1 MKNKGYTIMEA
12 VIAMFL
18 LVVMVG
24 AVFSALMSGRRA
36 IITSS
41 EREEV
46 FYSLNSVYGML
57 KDCRSNPNCHLKTLG
72 CNYSFALESNQGLKG
87 CDELFTYTFGNLCQG
102 ATSSNS
108 VGTFQFN
115 VRPSDIAPSVWL
127 YDKPG
132 QCSNEAIM
140 LQDFYVLDIQA
151 SCDEGD

>member
-41 EREEV
+41 EMEEV

-57 KDCRSNPNCHLKTLG
+57 KDCRSNPNCHLKALG

-87 CDELFTYTFGNLCQG
+87 CDDLFTFSFGNLCQG

-108 VGTFQFN
+108 VGKFQFN
-115 VRPSDIAPSVWL
+115 VKPTDSTPSVWL
-127 YDKPG
+127 YVRPG
-132 QCSNEAIM
+132 ICSSDPIM
-140 LQDFYVLDIQA
+140 LQDFYMLDIQA
-151 SCDEGD
+151 SCEEGD